1 MFFPDSEISRVNGL
15 LPRTFGAEAAM
26 ASSPSAAERERERER
41 EREIEKQADEG
52 GIYLPNSSLSLSLSL
67 SGQLFFACAA
77 ADIWKLGGA
86 VLAVKCMH
94 GREGTKLYY
103 TKGTF

>member
-41 EREIEKQADEG
+41 KRERERELREREREREREIEKQADEG
-52 GIYLPNSSLSLSLSL
+52 GIYLPNSSLSLSLSQGNF
-67 SGQLFFACAA
+67 SS
-77 ADIWKLGGA
+77 
-86 VLAVKCMH
+86 LAPPRIF
-94 GREGTKLYY
+94 GN
-103 TKGTF
+103 